1 MRTFVFWSAG
11 SCLLLIMLLG
21 SCVGANQKAGSVP
34 LGFDARNRYDRRDR
48 PQGRWRT
55 YYDSARTQP
64 YTTGR
69 YRHGRPVRTFRY
81 FDPGGALGKSEQY
94 GRAGNCV
101 VTDWYAGSRPAR
113 RGRAQW
119 LTGSKGARFFWFG
132 PWVSFSEQGDTT
144 ALDTYVNGTQTTRI
158 GFKNGRRATLE
169 TYDSPDGSPSIQRL
183 R

>member
-1 MRTFVFWSAG
+1 MRCSPTRLLG
-11 SCLLLIMLLG
+11 YGLLLLG
-21 SCVGANQKAGSVP
+21 LGACAGTHQKAGPAP
-34 LGFDARNRYDRRDR
+34 LGFDVRNRYDRRDR

-81 FDPGGALGKSEQY
+81 FDATGALAKTEQY
-94 GRAGNCV
+94 GREGNCL
-101 VTDWYAGSRPAR
+101 VTDWYASGRPAR

-119 LTGSKGARFFWFG
+119 LTGGKGARFYWFG

-144 ALDTYVNGTQTTRI
+144 ALDTYVDGQQTARI
-158 GFKNGRRATLE
+158 GFENGRRATLE
-169 TYDSPDGSPSIQRL
+169 TYDPRTGSTSKQRL